1 MNNNDI
7 VNENNVANDNKNEHK
22 KDYLMLVVPVVLAT
36 FALLL
41 VTFIVIH
48 IKKRADELGVIL
60 SENEAIEN
68 IREGE
73 IVDKLIIN
81 SQTKANVGVGFGLN
95 GNGKVGVGL
104 GVGGS
109 EYVPMEYRIVIE
121 GEYEFKGEKK
131 KAKKEIQVSEDTYN
145 SYKIG
150 EHFDS
155 RNLKIND
162 SSGGYSVIKTD
173 SSGELV
179 VEQHIKKANKEE

>member
-1 MNNNDI
+1 MDDYNSKRKDPYFISYLLMPLVVIAVVLLIYGISRYLNKKGEELNDI
-7 VNENNVANDNKNEHK
+7 FTEDK
-22 KDYLMLVVPVVLAT
+22 
-36 FALLL
+36 
-41 VTFIVIH
+41 
-48 IKKRADELGVIL
+48 
-60 SENEAIEN
+60 AIEN

-81 SQTKANVGVGFGLN
+81 SQTKANVGVGVGLN

-131 KAKKEIQVSEDTYN
+131 KAKKEIQVSENTYN

-155 RNLKIND
+155 RNMKVND

-179 VEQHIKKANKEE
+179 VESHIKKANKEE

>member
-1 MNNNDI
+1 MNNEKRKDPYFFSYLLMPII
-7 VNENNVANDNKNEHK
+7 V
-22 KDYLMLVVPVVLAT
+22 VVV
-36 FALLL
+36 ALLL
-41 VTFIVIH
+41 YGVGRYVN
-48 IKKRADELGVIL
+48 KKCKELNDIMT
-60 SENEAIEN
+60 ENETIEN

-81 SQTKANVGVGFGLN
+81 SQTKANVGVGVGLN

-121 GEYEFKGEKK
+121 GEYDLKGEKK
-131 KAKKEIQVSEDTYN
+131 KAKKEFQVSENTYN

-150 EHFDS
+150 DHFDS
-155 RNLKIND
+155 RNLKVND

-179 VEQHIKKANKEE
+179 VEQHIKEMGEK

>member
-1 MNNNDI
+1 MDDYNSKRKDPYFISYLFMPLVVIAVVLLIYGISRYLNKKGEELNDI
-7 VNENNVANDNKNEHK
+7 LTEDK
-22 KDYLMLVVPVVLAT
+22 
-36 FALLL
+36 
-41 VTFIVIH
+41 
-48 IKKRADELGVIL
+48 
-60 SENEAIEN
+60 AIED
-68 IREGE
+68 IREG
-73 IVDKLIIN
+73 IVVDKLIIN
-81 SQTKANVGVGFGLN
+81 SQTKANVGVGVGLN

-131 KAKKEIQVSEDTYN
+131 KAKKEIQVSENTYN

-173 SSGELV
+173 SSGELT
-179 VEQHIKKANKEE
+179 VEQHIKEMGGK

>member
-1 MNNNDI
+1 MDDYNSKRKDPYFISYLLMPLVVIVVVLLIYGISRYFIKKGEELNDI
-7 VNENNVANDNKNEHK
+7 LTEDK
-22 KDYLMLVVPVVLAT
+22 
-36 FALLL
+36 
-41 VTFIVIH
+41 
-48 IKKRADELGVIL
+48 
-60 SENEAIEN
+60 AIED
-68 IREGE
+68 IREG
-73 IVDKLIIN
+73 IVVDKLIIN
-81 SQTKANVGVGFGLN
+81 SQTKANVGVGVGLN

-131 KAKKEIQVSEDTYN
+131 KAKKEIQVSENTYN

-179 VEQHIKKANKEE
+179 VEQHIKEMGEK

>member
-1 MNNNDI
+1 M
-7 VNENNVANDNKNEHK
+7 
-22 KDYLMLVVPVVLAT
+22 
-36 FALLL
+36 
-41 VTFIVIH
+41 
-48 IKKRADELGVIL
+48 
-60 SENEAIEN
+60 
-68 IREGE
+68 
-73 IVDKLIIN
+73 
-81 SQTKANVGVGFGLN
+81 N